1 MDKLSYLRHRYPS
14 IVIQQAIWLY
24 FRFAL
29 SYRDV
34 EDMLAERDIDVS
46 YETVRRWALKFERF
60 MVFPTKTVGD
70 AMPVYDAVVIGS
82 GYGGGVAASRLA
94 RMGLRLALLE
104 QGRLWRPGDFPT
116 TGKARLNTL
125 RLTGRAWKLGDP
137 AGLYYLSV
145 GKGLTV
151 FGASGLGGGSLINA
165 GVVLRPDLGRLRK
178 AGWPDAVVSDGLLL
192 EGLAR
197 AEAMLGVAPVPDP
210 ERFAKFAGMCRAA
223 EASGRPVQL
232 PQMTISHSPG
242 PNAAGVMQ
250 YACRYCGDCWSGCNV
265 GAKNTVGITYIAD
278 AVDHGTTVFCESRA
292 QSISK
297 TETGWEVVVQD
308 LSKPGV
314 SRRIEAPIVILAG
327 GTMGTNELLLR
338 AQQRGLALS
347 AKLGEKFSA
356 NGDDLVFADKLDVP
370 VNAIATGFPPQG
382 PRGAAPVGPHSMAL
396 IDLGDEHGPLRV
408 HDGTTMALMASL
420 APLEK
425 LLKLKVWNALR
436 LLKEGIYGDE
446 MRRSQI
452 LYVVAYDDASGRLRL
467 QNDHVVAE
475 WPGYSNAPERVRA
488 EQKVKDMIESMG
500 GEFNANPFAMT
511 AFGGNRII
519 AHPLGGCAMGE
530 TVENGV
536 VAPDGRVF
544 DPTKEPKGVHEGL
557 YVCDGAAVPSAIGV
571 SPLLTITALA
581 ERAMILAAEQLH
593 RKLDVHATPPRP
605 VRDAAM

>member
-1 MDKLSYLRHRYPS
+1 
-14 IVIQQAIWLY
+14 
-24 FRFAL
+24 
-29 SYRDV
+29 
-34 EDMLAERDIDVS
+34 
-46 YETVRRWALKFERF
+46 
-60 MVFPTKTVGD
+60 
-70 AMPVYDAVVIGS
+70 MPVYDAVVIGS

-94 RMGLRLALLE
+94 RMGLRLAVLE
-104 QGRLWRPGDFPT
+104 QGRHWRPGDFPIT
-116 TGKARLNTL
+116 AKARRKTT
-125 RLTGRAWKLGDP
+125 RLTGRAPKLGDP

-192 EGLAR
+192 KGLDR
-197 AEAMLGVAPVPDP
+197 AETMLGVAPVPDP
-210 ERFAKFAGMCRAA
+210 ERFAKFAGMRKAA

-232 PQMTISHSPG
+232 PPMTISHSPG

-278 AVDHGTTVFCESRA
+278 AVDHGATVFCESRA

-297 TETGWEVVVQD
+297 TESGWEVVVED
-308 LSKPGV
+308 LSKPGM
-314 SRRIEAPIVILAG
+314 SRRIEAPIVVLAA
-327 GTMGTNELLLR
+327 GTLGTNELLLR
-338 AQQRGLALS
+338 AQQRGLKLS

-356 NGDDLVFADKLDVP
+356 NGDDLVIAGKLEVP
-370 VNAIATGFPPQG
+370 VNAVATGFPPQG

-396 IDLGDEHGPLRV
+396 IDLGDEHGPLWV
-408 HDGTTMALMASL
+408 HDGTMLAMMAAL
-420 APLEK
+420 APLKE
-425 LLKLKVWNALR
+425 LLELKLGGALR

-446 MRRSQI
+446 LSRAQL
-452 LYVVAYDDASGRLRL
+452 LYVVAHDDASGRLRL
-467 QNDHVVAE
+467 QNDHVMVD
-475 WPGYSNAPERVRA
+475 WPSYSDAPERVRA
-488 EQKVKDMIESMG
+488 EQKVKAMIESMG
-500 GEFNANPFAMT
+500 ASFNANPFAMT

-530 TVENGV
+530 TVEKGV

-544 DPTKEPKGVHEGL
+544 DPTKGPKGVHDGL
-557 YVCDGAAVPSAIGV
+557 YVCDGAAVPSAVGV

-593 RKLDVHATPPRP
+593 RTLDVRATPPRP

>member
-1 MDKLSYLRHRYPS
+1 
-14 IVIQQAIWLY
+14 V
-24 FRFAL
+24 
-29 SYRDV
+29 
-34 EDMLAERDIDVS
+34 
-46 YETVRRWALKFERF
+46 
-60 MVFPTKTVGD
+60 
-70 AMPVYDAVVIGS
+70 
-82 GYGGGVAASRLA
+82 
-94 RMGLRLALLE
+94 
-104 QGRLWRPGDFPT
+104 
-116 TGKARLNTL
+116 
-125 RLTGRAWKLGDP
+125 KLGDP

-197 AEAMLGVAPVPDP
+197 AEAMLGVAPVPGP
-210 ERFAKFAGMCRAA
+210 ERFAKFAGMRRAA

-232 PQMTISHSPG
+232 PPMTISHSPG

-250 YACRYCGDCWSGCNV
+250 YACRHCGDCWSGCNV

-278 AVDHGTTVFCESRA
+278 AADHGAAVFCESRA

-297 TETGWEVVVQD
+297 TASGWEIAVED
-308 LSKPGV
+308 LSKAGAT
-314 SRRIEAPIVILAG
+314 RRIEAPIVVLAA

-347 AKLGEKFSA
+347 ANLGERFSA
-356 NGDDLVFADKLDVP
+356 NGDDLVFADKLGEP
-370 VNAIATGFPPQG
+370 VNAIATGFPPQA
-382 PRGAAPVGPHSMAL
+382 PRGTAPVGPHSMAL
-396 IDLGDEHGPLRV
+396 IDLGDEHGPLWL
-408 HDGTTMALMASL
+408 HDGTMMALMAAF
-420 APLEK
+420 APIEN

-436 LLKEGIYGDE
+436 ILREGIYGDD
-446 MRRSQI
+446 MSRSQI
-452 LYVVAYDDASGRLRL
+452 LYIVAHDDASGRLRL
-467 QNDHVVAE
+467 QNDHVVAD

-488 EQKVKDMIESMG
+488 EQKVRAVIESMG
-500 GEFNANPFAMT
+500 GVFVGNPFAMT

-519 AHPLGGCAMGE
+519 AHPLGGCAMGDTAE
-530 TVENGV
+530 QGV

-544 DPTKEPKGVHEGL
+544 DPTKGPKGVHDGL
-557 YVCDGAAVPSAIGV
+557 YVCDGAAIPSAVGV

-581 ERAMILAAEQLH
+581 ERAMMLAAAQLH
-593 RKLDVHATPPRP
+593 RKLDVSATPPRP